1 MIVCLLYVCSNLTG
15 RLLKTLD
22 LRNMFIDTQD
32 LLDMPAMENLTMR
45 CVKVNG
51 AALQDINDRMQNL
64 LTLALLGVFGVGDA
78 DLTFPHMK
86 VLCLGL
92 STMAKKVKVCLP
104 SLVKLQL
111 KMHCPEE
118 LSLKTPSLQFIAF
131 NLEVRDEEK
140 VELKEI
146 SSLQEVLYGASK
158 FGTLGKLIS
167 TSPNLNKIFLDI
179 PCMALGDDGKWLG
192 VLKLDVDLTLP
203 MFAQL
208 QMCEKL
214 EVLNIGPG
222 LWHSMEMNLE
232 ELAKVD
238 RWPAIKK
245 LIVHMI
251 PQSLDTCL
259 MILRILLRPTLTSLD
274 INVHTNSLVDYEAVV
289 SSARDMVIGYGTC
302 FTFKTKAWTKS
313 LDFSGFSF

>member
-1 MIVCLLYVCSNLTG
+1 MIVCLLYVCSNLAG
-15 RLLKTLD
+15 HLLKTLD

-32 LLDMPAMENLTMR
+32 LLDMPMMESLTMR

-78 DLTFPHMK
+78 VLTFPMMK

-131 NLEVRDEEK
+131 NLEVQDEEK
-140 VELKEI
+140 VELREI

-158 FGTLGKLIS
+158 FGTLGKLIGA
-167 TSPNLNKIFLDI
+167 SPNLNKIFLDI
-179 PCMALGDDGKWLG
+179 PCMALGEDGKWLG
-192 VLKLDVDLTLP
+192 VLNDVVLSLP
-203 MFAQL
+203 TFAQL
-208 QMCEKL
+208 HACEKL

-232 ELAKVD
+232 ELVRVD
-238 RWPAIKK
+238 RWPAVRK

-251 PQSLDTCL
+251 PQSLDKCL
-259 MILRILLRPTLTSLD
+259 TILRILLRPTLTSLE
-274 INVHTNSLVDYEAVV
+274 INVHTNSPVDYEVV
-289 SSARDMVIGYGTC
+289 VPSVRDMVVGYGPR

-313 LDFSGFSF
+313 LDFSSFSF